1 MKKVLAIVSVG
12 VVLGMFNGCTV
23 TPTTPDTV
31 AISGLA
37 VADSLAAGGT
47 AVQIAGSIDGSATIT
62 SYTFTVLNQAGTDAT
77 SMFTITYNDIAQK
90 SINLTA
96 DGNATIMAKST
107 TNSGA
112 YTLKVTATVG
122 SQTSSGTTTIRVRG
136 INGSTVTIGSYANAS
151 VGSSIDLDNGTVMLA
166 AAAKLDGS
174 GVDLVG
180 TYSSARSTFRVF
192 NPVYAASSS
201 NISAFA
207 GWVNP
212 ANTQIV
218 LAPASTVWSEITTKA
233 QIKAIYDAGTST
245 DNSDAA
251 EGDIFVVLTDE
262 SQYVAIQITSFD
274 ADVGGTADI
283 KYGE

>member
-1 MKKVLAIVSVG
+1 
-12 VVLGMFNGCTV
+12 
-23 TPTTPDTV
+23 
-31 AISGLA
+31 
-37 VADSLAAGGT
+37 
-47 AVQIAGSIDGSATIT
+47 
-62 SYTFTVLNQAGTDAT
+62 
-77 SMFTITYNDIAQK
+77 MFTITYNDIAQK

-122 SQTSSGTTTIRVRG
+122 SQTSSGTRPSECAASM
-136 INGSTVTIGSYANAS
+136 GSTVTIGSYANAS

-180 TYSSARSTFRVF
+180 TYSSARSTFRVSIRF
-192 NPVYAASSS
+192 MRQVQAIFRLRGLGQP
-201 NISAFA
+201 
-207 GWVNP
+207 GQHP
-212 ANTQIV
+212 DCPG
-218 LAPASTVWSEITTKA
+218 PASTVWSEITTKA

-251 EGDIFVVLTDE
+251 EGDIFVVLH
-262 SQYVAIQITSFD
+262 
-274 ADVGGTADI
+274 
-283 KYGE
+283 